1 VGGVAILCLLLIAL
15 SRLRPGGVQAHLWN
29 LRQVALGAVLAAL
42 LVASL
47 SCGGGSS
54 GGGGTSGPP
63 AESGTVTIT
72 GTSPSATHTA
82 QISVS
87 VT

>member
-1 VGGVAILCLLLIAL
+1 VAGIAMLCLLLTAM
-15 SRLRPGGVQAHLWN
+15 SRRRPGGVQAHPWN
-29 LRQVALGAVLAAL
+29 LRQVALGAVLATL

-54 GGGGTSGPP
+54 SGGTSGPP

-72 GTSPSATHTA
+72 GTSTSTTHTA

>member
-1 VGGVAILCLLLIAL
+1 MLCLLLIAL
-15 SRLRPGGVQAHLWN
+15 SGLRQGGVQAHLWN
-29 LRQVALGAVLAAL
+29 LRQVALGAVLATL

-54 GGGGTSGPP
+54 GGTTTPP
-63 AESGTVTIT
+63 PESGTVTVT
-72 GTSPSATHTA
+72 GTSTTTHSA
-82 QISVS
+82 QVSVS